1 MLFSGIRSLVAV
13 ATVGCGQCAFG
24 CLFCCFDGGVVLLGG
39 CIWLLCFVV
48 CGFLVLVCDF
58 GLVVLIC
65 GCGTLLFVLVCG
77 GFGCFALVGGGC
89 VIVVF

>member
-39 CIWLLCFVV
+39 CIWLVCFVV

-58 GLVVLIC
+58 GLLVLIC
-65 GCGTLLFVLVCG
+65 GCGTLLLCWFAVGLV
-77 GFGCFALVGGGC
+77 ALRLW
-89 VIVVF
+89 VVVV